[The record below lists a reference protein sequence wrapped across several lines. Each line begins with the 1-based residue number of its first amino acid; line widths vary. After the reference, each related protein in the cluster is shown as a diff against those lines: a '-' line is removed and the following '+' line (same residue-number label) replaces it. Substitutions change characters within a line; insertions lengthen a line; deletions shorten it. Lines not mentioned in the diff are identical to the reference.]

1 MDVTIFDFI
10 LGLHIVG
17 GGVGLLF
24 GTIAMIRPK
33 GDGPHR
39 KFGKGFYVGMLL
51 ASLSGLVLSV
61 MHPNTFLFVIGAFTL
76 YMVGSG
82 YRYLKLKGL
91 PHRNKAKW
99 IDWGLSGMM
108 ILFALAFFVQGAR
121 SLSQGNFFGVV
132 MLVFG
137 AIGTLMVYGDIKF
150 YQGIIKSRTFWLR
163 GHIAR
168 MCGAYIA
175 SLTAFLVV
183 NIYFL
188 PPLVIWLL
196 PTVIITPLIVKWS
209 RKYKMGE
216 REEPADLS

>member
-1 MDVTIFDFI
+1 
-10 LGLHIVG
+10 
-17 GGVGLLF
+17 
-24 GTIAMIRPK
+24 
-33 GDGPHR
+33 
-39 KFGKGFYVGMLL
+39 
-51 ASLSGLVLSV
+51 
-61 MHPNTFLFVIGAFTL
+61 
-76 YMVGSG
+76 
-82 YRYLKLKGL
+82 
-91 PHRNKAKW
+91 
-99 IDWGLSGMM
+99 M